1 MPTDQEVRSVD
12 SPLSSAIQ
20 RNGGY
25 IFWRKKLGLPQKI
38 GSGENT
44 KWTDE
49 RLRSDILKVVNY
61 FSLDR
66 MPTYTECLKYH
77 QSKSLA
83 HAIARNG
90 GYKYWAKRL
99 NLPIKE
105 SETSFGQK
113 GEDIAC
119 EVLKSKGYCVENLS
133 TIAPYDLI
141 IDHNVR
147 VDVKSSRLNDKDGK
161 EFYHFNFNTSKLHK
175 CDLYLCLGFDEEG
188 EVLQHFYF
196 IPSSFVGT
204 SAEIYSKSSNKY
216 GKYKNNL
223 EFLDF
228 YRNFYSE
235 LENI

>member
-1 MPTDQEVRSVD
+1 MVRAGWNEEIIKDRIFNVIQLLKLSRMPTDQEVRSVD

-90 GYKYWAKRL
+90 GYKYWAKT
-99 NLPIKE
+99 IKP
-105 SETSFGQK
+105 
-113 GEDIAC
+113 A
-119 EVLKSKGYCVENLS
+119 
-133 TIAPYDLI
+133 
-141 IDHNVR
+141 
-147 VDVKSSRLNDKDGK
+147 
-161 EFYHFNFNTSKLHK
+161 
-175 CDLYLCLGFDEEG
+175 
-188 EVLQHFYF
+188 
-196 IPSSFVGT
+196 
-204 SAEIYSKSSNKY
+204 
-216 GKYKNNL
+216 YK
-223 EFLDF
+223 
-228 YRNFYSE
+228 RK
-235 LENI
+235 